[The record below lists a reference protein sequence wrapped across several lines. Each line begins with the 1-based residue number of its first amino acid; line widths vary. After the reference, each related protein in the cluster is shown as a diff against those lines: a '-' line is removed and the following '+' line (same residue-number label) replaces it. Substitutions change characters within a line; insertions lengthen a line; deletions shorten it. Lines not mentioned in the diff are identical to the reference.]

1 MNLDFYRLIEAALSG
16 SVIMLVLFL
25 GIIIFVLILSLI
37 LIISYVKALKK
48 AGVSAVNVLWVFLPI
63 PLIASIILALKLDPV
78 KKFDKG
84 SGYLVGL
91 ILLPIIFVPLLAF
104 SDKKESSSTSSVD
117 NAFDANSVIN
127 NNVQTD
133 FQNIVETNANTVE
146 NVSIVAE
153 TSESSSDIQ
162 NSVEESSN
170 IVETI
175 SNPLVSETIPDV
187 NTDVVPESISA
198 FEPEVSNSTIIEPQV
213 VAEEKIELQEPIIQ
227 EEVNNET
234 TNAFNSAPIITE
246 NNMVVENETV
256 EPINT
261 TSNIETSQVDVLQ
274 DLNKEA
280 STAKVCKNCGAQ
292 MPNIVSICPNC
303 GTDNE

>member
-25 GIIIFVLILSLI
+25 GIVIFVLILSLI

-63 PLIASIILALKLDPV
+63 PLISSIILALKLDPV

-153 TSESSSDIQ
+153 TSDSSSDIQ

-175 SNPLVSETIPDV
+175 SNPLVSEAIPDV